1 MENFKLNIEVGFNAE
16 TLQVLSRL
24 ADALKGNT
32 TAAVAAPSQ
41 PAAPARPTPTPE
53 PEKKV
58 VMGADPIGTGAEDD
72 DDLPPNDAPDP
83 APKPAKNPTEADAR
97 AAVKE
102 ARDRGVSPKAIK
114 EYMKTVFGIAA
125 SVECPEE
132 RRAELIEG
140 LKRLAA

>member
-1 MENFKLNIEVGFNAE
+1 MENLKLQIEVGFNAE
-16 TLQVLSRL
+16 TLQVLNRL
-24 ADALKGNT
+24 AEALKGNT
-32 TAAVAAPSQ
+32 TTAAVAAQSE

-58 VMGADPIGTGAEDD
+58 VKGADPVGTGAED

-102 ARDRGVSPKAIK
+102 ARDRGVSPKTIK
-114 EYMKTVFGIAA
+114 DYMKTAFGIAA

>member
-58 VMGADPIGTGAEDD
+58 VMGANPVGTGAEDD

-83 APKPAKNPTEADAR
+83 APKTAKNPTEADAR
-97 AAVKE
+97 AAVKD

-114 EYMKTVFGIAA
+114 DYMKTTFGIAA

-140 LKRLAA
+140 LKKLAA

>member
-1 MENFKLNIEVGFNAE
+1 
-16 TLQVLSRL
+16 
-24 ADALKGNT
+24 
-32 TAAVAAPSQ
+32 
-41 PAAPARPTPTPE
+41 
-53 PEKKV
+53 
-58 VMGADPIGTGAEDD
+58 MGADPIGTGAEDD

>member
-1 MENFKLNIEVGFNAE
+1 MENLKLQIEVGFNAE
-16 TLQVLSRL
+16 TLQVLNRL
-24 ADALKGNT
+24 AEALKGNT
-32 TAAVAAPSQ
+32 TTAAVAAQSE

-58 VMGADPIGTGAEDD
+58 VKGADPVGTGAEDD
-72 DDLPPNDAPDP
+72 DLP
-83 APKPAKNPTEADAR
+83 PKPAKNPTEADAR

-114 EYMKTVFGIAA
+114 DYMKTAFGIAA